1 MKKIIFA
8 AVILTAVMAWILVY
22 VILSDFR
29 YDKDLAKNLSE
40 VTETEV
46 AKENLPMIPA
56 QTDNTTDYEES
67 EKLKDSKEEKDEFD
81 WLRQKTEE
89 EKDEF
94 GWTRKKTEEEK
105 DEYGWTGK
113 KAEEEK
119 DDNEAGVELENKKQ
133 KNTEKKIL
141 K

>member
-29 YDKDLAKNLSE
+29 YDKDLAKNLSKL
-40 VTETEV
+40 TETEV
-46 AKENLPMIPA
+46 AKENVPMIPA

-67 EKLKDSKEEKDEFD
+67 EKLKDFK
-81 WLRQKTEE
+81 
-89 EKDEF
+89 
-94 GWTRKKTEEEK
+94 EEK

-119 DDNEAGVELENKKQ
+119 DEYDWTRKKAEEEKDDNEAGVELKNRKQ
-133 KNTEKKIL
+133 KKYWEKNFKI
-141 K
+141 KR